1 MKIPRII
8 AAVLLAIAPLRAD
21 EAADKAAIVTRA
33 KQMVE
38 STLSGEMNAVVKFM
52 HPGVVKVMGG
62 EEALKGMIANVAK
75 DMKAIGLEF
84 ISMDVTP
91 PEKFYQ
97 NAGKTFAVVK
107 TKSFMQIPGKTR
119 ITEESSMI
127 AIQDPTGGDWTFLR
141 VNEPIASDRKIL
153 KQLLPDL
160 PDDLKVEAPVR
171 PVTEPIRK

>member
-1 MKIPRII
+1 MKFSPIV
-8 AAVLLAIAPLRAD
+8 AALLFALFPLRAD
-21 EAADKAAIVTRA
+21 EAADKVAIVTRA
-33 KQMVE
+33 KQMVQ

-62 EEALKGMIANVAK
+62 EEALKKMIGKVAE
-75 DMKAIGLEF
+75 DMKSIGLEF

-107 TKSFMQIPGKTR
+107 TKSVMQIPGKTR

-141 VNEPIASDRKIL
+141 VNQPIASNRDVL

-160 PDDLKVEAPVR
+160 PDDLKVEAPSPTVR
-171 PVTEPIRK
+171 EPLTK